1 MAHLSDGTLRRLYD
15 EPVAVAATVRDHF
28 KSCSSCQERFAQIA
42 GTARE
47 VQSALAV
54 PAAAVDARQAYQATM
69 SRVERPRLAWLPR
82 PRFATPRRRVSVALL
97 AAALAV
103 GVVVTAMAANLITIF
118 EPTQVQPVTVSQ
130 ASFAGLPDLSNWGT
144 VKVTSQPE
152 LQQVETAAAAAKATG
167 LKTIDPTLPK
177 GVAVP
182 APQYATVS
190 QLNGTFTF
198 DKQKADAA
206 AAQAGSKTKPLP
218 ANLDGSTLTVV
229 GGPGEVAVYG
239 SIDPNALKGGNLP
252 PLVIGEAK
260 APIVTSTKASV
271 QDIKNGLLQ
280 AGVSP
285 DLVNSI
291 ADPTH
296 TLPIPVPSGMTTS
309 QTTLADGTKATF
321 VGDNSKIYA
330 AVIFIKK
337 GVVYVVAGSYDEPTL
352 VAIANTL

>member
-15 EPVAVAATVRDHF
+15 EPVAVAATARDHF
-28 KSCSSCQERFAQIA
+28 NGCSSCQDRFAAIA
-42 GTARE
+42 ETARD

-54 PAAAVDARQAYQATM
+54 PAAAVDTGAAYRATM
-69 SRVERPRLAWLPR
+69 DRVQPRRVAWLPR
-82 PRFATPRRRVSVALL
+82 LSLSHPRRLSVALL

-118 EPTQVQPVTVSQ
+118 EPTQVQVVTISQ
-130 ASFAGLPDLSNWGT
+130 GSFAGFPDLSNWGT

-152 LQQVETAAAAAKATG
+152 LQQVDSASAAAKATG
-167 LKTIDPTLPK
+167 LKVIAPTLPK
-177 GVAVP
+177 GVTVP

-190 QLNGTFTF
+190 QLDGTFTF

-206 AAQAGSKTKPLP
+206 AAQAGSKAKPLP

-239 SIDPNALKGGNLP
+239 SIDPSQLKGGNLP

-260 APIVTSTKASV
+260 APVVTSTKASV

-296 TLPIPVPSGMTTS
+296 TLPIPVPNGMTTS
-309 QTTLADGTKATF
+309 QTTLSDGTKATF

-330 AVIFIKK
+330 AMIFIKK
-337 GVVYVVAGSYDEPTL
+337 GVVYVVAGSYDESTL
-352 VAIANTL
+352 AAIANTL